1 MTGDCHVRFCESL
14 RVKLPRTTHLLSERY
29 DMSEPEVHR
38 DVASALC
45 DVLRQMSRI
54 TGKGATEFLTM
65 YQMTLNGSDKQV

>member
-1 MTGDCHVRFCESL
+1 MNLNLKDKKANPPKTQAISMLDI
-14 RVKLPRTTHLLSERY
+14 LSERY

-45 DVLRQMSRI
+45 DVLRCMSRI

>member
-1 MTGDCHVRFCESL
+1 MNLKQKKANPPKTLAISL
-14 RVKLPRTTHLLSERY
+14 LDVLSERY

-45 DVLRQMSRI
+45 DVLRCMSRI

>member
-1 MTGDCHVRFCESL
+1 MNLKQKKANPPKTLAISMLDI
-14 RVKLPRTTHLLSERY
+14 LSERY

-65 YQMTLNGSDKQV
+65 YQLTLNGSDKQV